1 MWQSLFM
8 RRPVQKVRF
17 FALGIMPLKR
27 RTGRTEGSGDELSLL
42 ASLYTISFA
51 FMIPLLLHKG
61 KMMEGKFNDKLSR
74 QMAGGKL

>member
-42 ASLYTISFA
+42 ASRYTILFVY
-51 FMIPLLLHKG
+51 MLPLLLHVG
-61 KMMEGKFNDKLSR
+61 KIMEGKSDNKRSR